1 MIITEHVNINHL
13 PSDLNNVTIFF
24 FFFDNIKNID
34 PNSLIINK
42 KYIKNTNAIS
52 YEVRYITKWEN
63 IYEKVPL
70 CLRFTDVDAYLLRK
84 MKINI

>member
-1 MIITEHVNINHL
+1 MS
-13 PSDLNNVTIFF
+13 PFF